1 VTGPG
6 TAAIVGVADTE
17 VGRLPHTTTFGLT
30 AAAAG
35 AALADAG
42 MDWGEIDGLIT
53 TEPLIGAFSRHA
65 VALAEALGI
74 AEQLEH
80 CATVKLGGASPLAGL
95 VDAFRLVETGAC
107 RAVLLVAADT
117 PRTGQERQQSVATF
131 ASLRHPVWERP
142 FGMLNVSAYG
152 LLAQAYLDRYSL
164 EPDALAAI
172 PVAMREYA
180 TTNPTASYRGPLSAA
195 DVTASRLVSSPLHLL
210 ECSPIS
216 DGGGAVVIAAGDRSA
231 PSGRHVRLL
240 GASQGYV
247 YDNVAYAGDLATTG
261 CRLSAARALSRAG
274 TSLSDVDVA
283 LLYDSYSIT
292 LAVELEEIG
301 FCAPGEATRF
311 VADGGISLSGEIP
324 VNPHGGLLSHAHCG
338 GAAGIQHITEAVR
351 QLSGEAVNQVIDA
364 STALVHAEGGI
375 ISANCTAL
383 LAR

>member
-1 VTGPG
+1 M
-6 TAAIVGVADTE
+6 TASGGAEIVGVADTE
-17 VGRLPHTTTFGLT
+17 VGQLPQTTTLDLT
-30 AAAAG
+30 AGAAA

-42 MDWGEIDGLIT
+42 MDWDELDGLIT

-65 VALAEALGI
+65 ASVAESLGV
-74 AEQLEH
+74 AAQLEH
-80 CATVKLGGASPLAGL
+80 CATVQLGGASPLAGL
-95 VDAFRLVETGAC
+95 VDAFRLVETGTC

-131 ASLRHPVWERP
+131 SSMRHPAWERP

-152 LLAQAYLDRYSL
+152 LLAQAYLDRYRL
-164 EPDALAAI
+164 ESDALASL
-172 PVAMREYA
+172 PVAMRQYA
-180 TTNPTASYRGPLSAA
+180 VTNPAAFYREPLTSQ
-195 DVTASRLVSSPLHLL
+195 DVTASRMVSSPLHLL

-216 DGGGAVVIAAGDRSA
+216 DGGGAVVVARRGRSA
-231 PSGRHVRLL
+231 TAGRSVSLL
-240 GASQGYV
+240 GAAQGYV
-247 YDNVAYAGDLATTG
+247 YDNVAYAGDLSMTG
-261 CRLSAARALSRAG
+261 CALSAARALSRSG
-274 TSLSDVDVA
+274 VSVRDVDVA

-301 FCAPGEATRF
+301 ICGPGEATHF
-311 VADGGISLSGEIP
+311 VAEGGIALDGELP

-351 QLSGEAVNQVIDA
+351 QLSGDAVNQVTDA